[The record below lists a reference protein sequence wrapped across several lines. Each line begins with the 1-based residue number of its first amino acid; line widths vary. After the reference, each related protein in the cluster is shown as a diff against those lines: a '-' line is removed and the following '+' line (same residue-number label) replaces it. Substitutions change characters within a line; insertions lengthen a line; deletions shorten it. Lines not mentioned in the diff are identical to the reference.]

1 MREDEQLVAD
11 ASSLEFG
18 EVDVGPEERHLDAQ
32 ALGSVGLGLQI
43 DLDVAHTALGVGLG
57 IERDD
62 QVVVLLLDAVVEVV
76 AIELELLQQLVFL
89 VHLRVVNLYHTLALT
104 QDVLDVAVVPDERLL
119 RDRLAHVALIP
130 ALAFFR
136 VDAED
141 ADAVVERAPFGTIEH
156 AVSMV
161 EDAAG
166 LKRIGCLSGLDV
178 YKREQA

>member
-43 DLDVAHTALGVGLG
+43 DLDVTHAALGVGLG

-89 VHLRVVNLYHTLALT
+89 VHLRVVNLYHALALT
-104 QDVLDVAVVPDERLL
+104 QDVLDVAVRVQNVLQSGFNVETIWDLV
-119 RDRLAHVALIP
+119 HIP
-130 ALAFFR
+130 PQEFMKRR
-136 VDAED
+136 VMTSRRWWLVIIDA
-141 ADAVVERAPFGTIEH
+141 I
-156 AVSMV
+156 
-161 EDAAG
+161 
-166 LKRIGCLSGLDV
+166 
-178 YKREQA
+178 EQALKTLTCEQGDGR